1 MKVLVCEEP
10 GRLTLGERPMPG
22 INAGEVLVRI
32 RRVGVCGTDFHIC
45 QGKHPYLEYPRV
57 MGHELSG
64 EIAETSPGS
73 KSGFKVGQQVA
84 IIPYVACGQ
93 CVACRRGKPNC
104 CMAIQVLGVHRDGGL
119 CEFLA
124 VPERNVV
131 DADGVSIDQAAM
143 LEFLAIGAH
152 AVRRACLQP
161 DTRALVVGTGP
172 VGIGAMLFAR
182 LQGVSVTALDTRSE
196 RLRFCREYL
205 GIESTMMPAEGMIE
219 EMRDLTN
226 GEFYD
231 TVFDATGHA
240 GAMMKGFDYVAHGGT
255 YVLISVVKDEITF
268 SDPEFHKRE
277 MSLLGSRNATAE
289 DFQYVLD
296 NVRNGNI
303 PTGLLNTHKAPLDHA
318 AKSIVDWMKPET
330 GVIKALVEV

>member
-1 MKVLVCEEP
+1 MKVLICEEP
-10 GRLTLGERPMPG
+10 GRLTLGERPTPD
-22 INAGEVLVRI
+22 IEPGEVLVRI

-45 QGKHPYLEYPRV
+45 EGKHPYLEYPRV

-64 EIAETSPGS
+64 EVVRTSPGS
-73 KSGFKVGQQVA
+73 TAGFRPGQQVA
-84 IIPYVACGQ
+84 VLPYVACGR

-104 CMAIQVLGVHRDGGL
+104 CMAIQVLGVHRDGGM

-131 DADGVSIDQAAM
+131 DAEGISIDQAAM

-152 AVRRACLQP
+152 AVRRARLQQG
-161 DTRALVVGTGP
+161 TRALVVGTGP

-182 LQGVSVTALDTRSE
+182 IEGVSVTALDTRPD
-196 RLRFCREYL
+196 RLRFCREEL
-205 GIESTMMPAEGMIE
+205 GIESTLMPGEDMIAQ
-219 EMRDLTN
+219 MRDLTQ

-240 GAMMKGFDYVAHGGT
+240 GAMMKGFEYVAHGGT
-255 YVLISVVKDEITF
+255 YVLISVVKDHINF

-277 MSLLGSRNATAE
+277 MSLLGSRNATAD
-289 DFQYVLD
+289 DFQHVLA

-303 PTGLLNTHKAPLDHA
+303 PTHLLNTHKAPLSDA
-318 AKSIVDWMKPET
+318 VKSIADWMKAET